1 MADRTDVHEPSPEE
15 VKGSQTTR
23 RELLRRTG
31 VGAAAVAAYG
41 AGAGSAFAKTRVQ
54 GATKYA
60 KKELAGTLRI
70 IQWSHF
76 VPAYDRWYDNV
87 YVKRWGQANDTEVV
101 VDHIN
106 QADIPARAAAE
117 VAAQSGHDLFF
128 FLAPPAAYEDQV
140 EPMND
145 VVQEVTR
152 KRGKM
157 KDLAHKATY
166 NPRTKKY
173 FAFSDNYVPDPVNW
187 RSDLWGQVGLRPT
200 SWDNVLK
207 AAPKLRAIGNP
218 IGIGMSNEIDSNM
231 ALMAMMMCFGSFIQ
245 NEEQRVVLNSKE
257 TVEVLKFGRELFRQ
271 GMSNEIFAWTAAS
284 NNQAMVAGRLAM
296 ALNAISI
303 TRTAEGT
310 NPELAAKINLA
321 PIPQGPNGRLGLE
334 HVMGAYV
341 IWKFAKN
348 KQAAKKFLAD
358 LEIKYI
364 GAFENSKFYNFPSW
378 PRSVTNI
385 PRRLERDPVAKP
397 AGKYKV
403 LGEIAEKYTYNPGHP
418 GYTNAGIDEV
428 FNKFMIPQ
436 MFAEVAQGK
445 RTPEDA
451 AKVYD
456 RSFKR
461 IFQSWRSREKI

>member
-1 MADRTDVHEPSPEE
+1 MAESNDTPSTLGEE
-15 VKGSQTTR
+15 AHQGTTR
-23 RELLRRTG
+23 LELLRRAG

-41 AGAGSAFAKTRVQ
+41 AGASGSLAKTRVQ
-54 GATKYA
+54 GAAKYA

-76 VPAYDRWYDNV
+76 VPAYDRWFDNV
-87 YVKRWGQANDTEVV
+87 YVKRWGQANDTEVL

-117 VAAQSGHDLFF
+117 VAAQSGHDIFF
-128 FLAPPAAYEDQV
+128 FLSPPAAYEDQV
-140 EPMND
+140 ISHNEI
-145 VVQEVTR
+145 VQEVTR
-152 KRGKM
+152 KRGKI
-157 KDLAHKATY
+157 KEVAHRSTY
-166 NPRTKKY
+166 NPKTKNY
-173 FAFSDNYVPDPVNW
+173 FAFSDNYVPDPVNY
-187 RSDLWGQVGLRPT
+187 RTDLWGEIGLKPT

-207 AAPKLRAIGNP
+207 AAPKLRQMGHP

-231 ALMAMMMCFGSFIQ
+231 ALMALMMCFNSFIQ
-245 NEEQRVVLNSKE
+245 NEEGRVTLNSKG
-257 TVEVLKFGRELFRQ
+257 TVEALKFGRALYQQ

-284 NNQAMVAGRLAM
+284 NNQAMLAGRLSL

-303 TRTAEGT
+303 TRSAELS
-310 NPELAAKINLA
+310 NPDLASKIDLM
-321 PIPQGPNGRLGLE
+321 PIPQGPHGRLGLE

-348 KQAAKKFLAD
+348 KTAAKKFLAD

-364 GAFENSKFYNFPSW
+364 GAFENSKFYNFPAW
-378 PRSVTNI
+378 PKSVPNI
-385 PRRLERDPVAKP
+385 QRRLQRDPVAKP
-397 AGKYKV
+397 AGKYSV
-403 LGEIAEKYTYNPGHP
+403 LGTIAEKYTNNPGYP
-418 GYTNAGIDEV
+418 GTTNAAIDEI

-445 RTPEDA
+445 RAPEDA

-456 RSFKR
+456 RSFR
-461 IFQSWRSREKI
+461 TIFQRWHNRGKI

>member
-1 MADRTDVHEPSPEE
+1 MADEQGKQVDHEE
-15 VKGSQTTR
+15 VTAGRTTR
-23 RELLRRTG
+23 REIVKRAG
-31 VGAAAVAAYG
+31 VGAATILYG
-41 AGAGSAFAKTRVQ
+41 GAFAKTSVAGVPRYRNKQ
-54 GATKYA
+54 
-60 KKELAGTLRI
+60 LAGTLRI

-76 VPAYDRWYDNV
+76 VPAYDTWFDNV
-87 YVKRWGQANDTEVV
+87 YVKRWGEANDTEVR

-128 FLAPPAAYEDQV
+128 FLAPPAQYEDQV
-140 EPMND
+140 INHNEI
-145 VVQEVTR
+145 VQEVTR

-157 KDLAHKATY
+157 KLLAHKATY

-187 RSDLWGQVGLRPT
+187 RTDLWGEAGVRPT
-200 SWDNVLK
+200 TWENVLK
-207 AAPKLRAIGNP
+207 GAPKLRAMGNP

-245 NEEQRVVLNSKE
+245 NEEQRVTLNTKE

-271 GMSNEIFAWTAAS
+271 GMSNEIFAWTASS
-284 NNQAMVAGRLAM
+284 NNQAMVAGRLSLAM
-296 ALNAISI
+296 NAISI

-310 NPELAAKINLA
+310 NPDMASKINLA
-321 PIPQGPNGRLGLE
+321 PIPAGPNGRVGLE

-341 IWKFAKN
+341 IWKFARN
-348 KQAAKKFLAD
+348 KAAAKKFLAD
-358 LEIKYI
+358 LEIQYI

-378 PRSVTNI
+378 PRSVPNI
-385 PRRLERDPVAKP
+385 PRRLQRDPVAKP
-397 AGKYKV
+397 SGKYQI
-403 LGEIAEKYTYNPGHP
+403 LGTIAERYTNNPGHP
-418 GYTNAGIDEV
+418 GYTNAAIDEI
-428 FNKFMIPQ
+428 FNKFLIPQ

-445 RTPEDA
+445 RTPEEA

-456 RSFKR
+456 RSFR
-461 IFQSWRSREKI
+461 GIYQRWRNRKKL